1 MIEVV
6 AKFPQVHIKIALWRR
21 AVRSVFCLRR
31 CLPVAL
37 VLAFTLIFL
46 PLLTRGQGGAPRPIM
61 LTFGA
66 TYDEHLANTHI
77 IALDNGEACGVFT
90 NGSAPGPSVQLGLS
104 IPFAS
109 AFSFAPAFR
118 YQDLSAHFDTRPST
132 IQHGFQSGALVE
144 IDRTRRYDA
153 TLSQLS
159 LAAIVS
165 YNVSDAFSIS
175 AGPSFGTIVTHS
187 YSETES
193 INSPSNASYSQT
205 NFSQTRPISSGSI
218 ATQQFQAG
226 LEAGV
231 GYTIQLGRFSFTPQ
245 LRASLPITNIST
257 AVAPSWKTYTIGA
270 GVTLSRVLI
279 PATIEAPPIALASE
293 KPTTESHAHDAA
305 TAVPKPVL
313 SVSMRVVG
321 VAKNGQEMNEPT
333 LSIEKVHVTEV
344 FPTLNSVFFD
354 KDDSTIPA
362 RYHQFATPE
371 ETRDF
376 RDSDLYR
383 ASALEINHFVLDVIG
398 KRLSMYH
405 DASLSITGTTSLSED
420 RANAGIALSRAR
432 SIASY
437 LEQIWRIGPARIELH
452 ARTLPEMPSD
462 ESTPTG
468 QAENRRIDIASNV
481 NDVLAPLWTE
491 RTEHVASP
499 PKLMFYP
506 YIVQNRGL
514 DSLVITVRQ
523 GDHIL
528 QRFDGRSD
536 GSAGEHLWTL
546 NENSAP
552 TGDDSLVY
560 TCRVVDSAGN
570 IATTTGTIHLRK
582 QQHDTTLHETEEI
595 GGKRLERYSLILFD
609 YSSSQFGRRQAELL
623 IDTIA
628 RSVDPSSALTLTG
641 HTDQTGDPAFNNR
654 LSGER
659 ASTTADA
666 LRLRWKRSHRPTPH
680 MSVEAHGSRD
690 ILFDNS
696 VPEGRFLSR
705 TVRIMIE
712 HDTTGK

>member
-1 MIEVV
+1 MG
-6 AKFPQVHIKIALWRR
+6 
-21 AVRSVFCLRR
+21 RSVSRLRR
-31 CLPVAL
+31 CFPIALALAFSLPVSLRAQD
-37 VLAFTLIFL
+37 AP
-46 PLLTRGQGGAPRPIM
+46 PLRPIM

-66 TYDEHLANTHI
+66 AYDEHFASTNI
-77 IALDNGEACGVFT
+77 VALDNGEACGVFT
-90 NGSAPGPSVQLGLS
+90 TGKAPGASFQLGVS
-104 IPFAS
+104 IPLPS
-109 AFSFAPAFR
+109 AFSFAPQIRF
-118 YQDLSAHFDTRPST
+118 QDLSAHFDTHPST

-144 IDRTRRYDA
+144 INRTRSYDA
-153 TLSQLS
+153 KLSQLS
-159 LAAIVS
+159 LAAVFS
-165 YNVSDAFSIS
+165 FNVTSALSIS
-175 AGPSFGTIVTHS
+175 AGPSFGTILAHS

-193 INSPSNASYSQT
+193 INSPSNASYSNT
-205 NFSQTRPISSGSI
+205 SFSQTRPISSGPI
-218 ATQQFQAG
+218 AVQQFQAA

-231 GYTIQLGRFSFTPQ
+231 GYTIQLGTIGFTPQ
-245 LRASLPITNIST
+245 LRASLPLTNIST
-257 AVAPSWKTYTIGA
+257 SIPTSGSWKTYTIGA
-270 GVTLSRVLI
+270 GVTLSRILI
-279 PATIEAPPIALASE
+279 PATIDAPPPALATEKPATEAP
-293 KPTTESHAHDAA
+293 
-305 TAVPKPVL
+305 AVTLRPKPVL

-321 VAKNGQEMNEPT
+321 IGKDGREVSEPT
-333 LSIEKVHVTEV
+333 LTMEKVHVTEV

-354 KDDSTIPA
+354 KDESTIPA
-362 RYHQFATPE
+362 RYHQFANPA

-398 KRLSMYH
+398 KRLSMYP
-405 DASLSITGTTSLSED
+405 DASLAITGTTSLSED
-420 RANAGIALSRAR
+420 NANAGIAIARAR

-437 LEQIWRIGPARIELH
+437 LERIWKIDSTRLEL
-452 ARTLPEMPSD
+452 RSRSLPEMPSD

-499 PKLMFYP
+499 PKIVFYP
-506 YIVQNRGL
+506 YIIQNRGL

-552 TGDDSLVY
+552 SGDDSLIY

-582 QQHDTTLHETEEI
+582 LQHDTTLHQTEEI
-595 GGKRLERYSLILFD
+595 AGKRLERYSLILFD

-628 RSVDPSSALTLTG
+628 RSVDPTASLTLTG

-659 ASTTADA
+659 ASTTAEA
-666 LRLRWKRSHRPTPH
+666 LRLRWKRSHHPTPR

-712 HDTTGK
+712 HDATVKE